1 MKFVSRTVRIHS
13 LLLPGNSSSAS
24 LNSSARARFFATG
37 LQLCQGPE
45 RPMGAG
51 TAEGTA
57 TTLPAGVG
65 SSRSR
70 TAEENRDLCLSVLSS
85 TSTKREARAYLQ
97 RFTPSL
103 AAPPTQPG
111 APPPAPLPKFEKQSP
126 LTGSDVK
133 ALNRM
138 HAQGL
143 LENNPTVGPGIAPAL
158 LTPEMAQEDI
168 HVGLV
173 KIRDASH
180 TDDATLKG
188 VGRTVCQLQ
197 RLGLFTIVVVDEAL
211 PSANGPEAITKWRV
225 DAEKQVDRVV
235 SAIELERGQARRVD
249 GALSVDSEG
258 SPLKVAPNH
267 LIIPLSRGVIPV
279 LYPIAYNSNQRL
291 VPATANEVVL
301 KLTKLLSTHRPQS
314 PPVDQHISLDRI
326 IFLDPLGGTPSI
338 DRPSGAHVFINLQ
351 QEYNDLKNQLNNHH
365 LSNLS
370 TLREALSLL
379 PPTSSG
385 VITTT
390 TLAAAHNLN
399 STSKRS
405 KNPLIHNLLTDKPL
419 ISSSLPVQSSGPAT
433 LTTLLKHGI
442 PITIHPSHTKLTDS
456 SKIDLAK
463 LALLIED
470 SFGKRLD
477 LEHYLSRINDNIAAI
492 IVAGD
497 YEGAAIVTWEYPS
510 EDRTKQRVCYLDKF
524 AVLKKSQGTGGV
536 ADVVFKAMVEGVRNG
551 LFEGAEGVIWRS
563 RRWNPVNKW
572 YFERAKGTY
581 KIPDSGWTMFWTTQ
595 DAEVS
600 KRRFVE
606 YAGICARI
614 EPSLIDE

>member
-1 MKFVSRTVRIHS
+1 MRFVSRTTRIHS
-13 LLLPGNSSSAS
+13 LLLPGNSASAS

-37 LQLCQGPE
+37 FHLCQSPE
-45 RPMGAG
+45 RPAGAG
-51 TAEGTA
+51 IAGETA
-57 TTLPAGVG
+57 TALQPGVG
-65 SSRSR
+65 SSGSQ
-70 TAEENRDLCLSVLSS
+70 TAEENRDLYLSVLSS

-111 APPPAPLPKFEKQSP
+111 VPPPAPLPKFEKQSP
-126 LTGSDVK
+126 LTGSDAEV
-133 ALNRM
+133 LNQTYM
-138 HAQGL
+138 QGP
-143 LENNPTVGPGIAPAL
+143 LESNPTVAPGIAPAPFA
-158 LTPEMAQEDI
+158 PEMAQEDI

-173 KIRDASH
+173 KIRDASR

-188 VGRTVCQLQ
+188 VGRTICQLQ

-211 PSANGPEAITKWRV
+211 PSTGSHEAIAKWRV

-258 SPLKVAPNH
+258 SPLRVAPNH

-279 LYPIAYNSNQRL
+279 LYPMAYNSNQRL

-301 KLTKLLSTHRPQS
+301 KLTKLLSTHCPQS
-314 PPVDQHISLDRI
+314 SPVDQPISLDRI
-326 IFLDPLGGTPSI
+326 IFLDPLGGIPSV

-351 QEYNDLKNQLNNHH
+351 QEYNDLKSQLNDHH

-370 TLREALSLL
+370 TLHETLSLL
-379 PPTSSG
+379 PQTSSG
-385 VITTT
+385 VITTSA
-390 TLAAAHNLN
+390 LAAAHNSN
-399 STSKRS
+399 SASKRS

-419 ISSSLPVQSSGPAT
+419 ISSSLPVQLSSPAT

-442 PITIHPSHTKLTDS
+442 PITIHPSHTKLTDA

-463 LALLIED
+463 LKLLIED

-477 LEHYLSRINDNIAAI
+477 LEHYLSRINDSIAAV

-510 EDRTKQRVCYLDKF
+510 QDRTKQRVCYLDKF

-551 LFEGAEGVIWRS
+551 VFEGAEGVVWRS

-581 KIPDSGWTMFWTTQ
+581 KIPNSGWTMFWTTQ

-600 KRRFVE
+600 KRRFEE
-606 YAGICARI
+606 YAEICARI
-614 EPSLIDE
+614 EPSLVDE